1 MDDATFADLFE
12 NELHLAPC
20 HEYLKKLELVS
31 RVPIPGA
38 GNSDDWSI
46 NLNSGYM
53 QKGGFVSADAG
64 TFNESLLNV
73 YKNETA
79 ERELGDKID
88 KIFIRADITSSF
100 AILIGNS
107 RNSR

>member
-1 MDDATFADLFE
+1 VNDTTFADLFE
-12 NELHLAPC
+12 KELHLAPC
-20 HEYLKKLELVS
+20 HDYLKKLELVS

-46 NLNSGYM
+46 NLNSGFM
-53 QKGGFVSADAG
+53 EKGGFVSADPRA
-64 TFNESLLNV
+64 FNETLLNV

-79 ERELGDKID
+79 EKELGDKID

-100 AILIGNS
+100 AILIGKS
-107 RNSR
+107 SSK